1 MENNTT
7 TYNGWTNWETWNA
20 VLWARNEGFN
30 YTEWRLAS
38 SIYGWSFDKLQ
49 GFLKDN
55 MPHWFNMDMSPE
67 DWKSVDWDEVTQACI
82 EETEY

>member
-38 SIYGWSFDKLQ
+38 SIYGWSFEKLQ

-55 MPHWFNMDMSPE
+55 MPRWFNMDMSPE
-67 DWKSVDWDEVTQACI
+67 DWNEVDWDEVTKACI
-82 EETEY
+82 EETE